1 MKRISSYKLNLLNL
15 CFCLGTILS
24 FSQTQNVE
32 WEAESFLVTINEVD
46 VEITS
51 NIIKQGT
58 TLTWEQ
64 IGYNNSD
71 TSSFAIT
78 AVSGD
83 WDTQTSLGELN
94 YNLTSGELSANLAV
108 TGTTEGI
115 TMLLLIS
122 DVNGTLVNSYTFYI
136 ETFNNL

>member
-1 MKRISSYKLNLLNL
+1 MKPIFSYKLNSLTL
-15 CFCLGTILS
+15 CFCLSTILS
-24 FSQTQNVE
+24 FSQTQNLE
-32 WEAESFLVTINEVD
+32 WEAESFLVAMNGVD

-51 NIIKQGT
+51 NMAKQGGT
-58 TLTWEQ
+58 FTWEQ
-64 IGYNNSD
+64 IGYNNTD

-94 YNLTSGELSANLAV
+94 YNLTLGELSASLAV

-115 TMLLLIS
+115 TMLLIIS
-122 DVNGTLVNSYTFYI
+122 DVNGTLVNNYTFYI

>member
-1 MKRISSYKLNLLNL
+1 MKLISSYKLNLLNL

-24 FSQTQNVE
+24 FSQTQNLE

-51 NIIKQGT
+51 NMTKQGGT
-58 TLTWEQ
+58 FTWEQ
-64 IGYNNSD
+64 IGYNNTD

-94 YNLTSGELSANLAV
+94 YNLTSGELSASLAV
-108 TGTTEGI
+108 TGTTEDI
-115 TMLLLIS
+115 TMQLIVS
-122 DVNGTLVNSYTFYI
+122 DANGTLVSSYTFYI
-136 ETFNNL
+136 DTFNNL